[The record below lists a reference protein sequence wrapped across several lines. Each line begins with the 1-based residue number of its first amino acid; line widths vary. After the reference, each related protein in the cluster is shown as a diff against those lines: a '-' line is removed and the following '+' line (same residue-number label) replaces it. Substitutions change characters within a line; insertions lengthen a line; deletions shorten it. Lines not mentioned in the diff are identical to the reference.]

1 MVDDGVLGHRER
13 KILHV
18 DCGWNASKEGIEVR
32 VVDFC
37 LQVREFRV
45 GGWLY
50 GLREFPRALFL
61 SWWGQES
68 KLVVALF
75 HITVAGVV
83 YGVSLGDSGVW
94 CHVVI
99 LAQ

>member
-1 MVDDGVLGHRER
+1 
-13 KILHV
+13 V

-45 GGWLY
+45 GCWLD
-50 GLREFPRALFL
+50 GLREFTRALFL
-61 SWWGQES
+61 SGWGRES
-68 KLVVALF
+68 KLVDALL
-75 HITVAGVV
+75 HITVAGGF
-83 YGVSLGDSGVW
+83 YGVSLCKSGVR
-94 CHVVI
+94 CHFRI

>member
-1 MVDDGVLGHRER
+1 M
-13 KILHV
+13 
-18 DCGWNASKEGIEVR
+18 DCGRDASKEGIEVW

-37 LQVREFRV
+37 LQVREFGV
-45 GGWLY
+45 GGRLD

-61 SWWGQES
+61 SGWGRES

-75 HITVAGVV
+75 HITVAGGF
-83 YGVSLGDSGVW
+83 YGVSLGKSGVR
-94 CHVVI
+94 CHFRI